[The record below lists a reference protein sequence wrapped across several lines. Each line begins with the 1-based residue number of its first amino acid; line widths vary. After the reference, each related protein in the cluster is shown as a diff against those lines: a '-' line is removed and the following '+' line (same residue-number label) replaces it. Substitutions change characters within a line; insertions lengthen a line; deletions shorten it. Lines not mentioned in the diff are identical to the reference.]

1 MEVWRGLEER
11 AEDVLTRLFHT
22 ILDSEKRKRSELAQ
36 IFKNKGE
43 AQSGNSYRAIKFI
56 SHAIK
61 IEERVAEAMLRQEVM
76 ISEQQYG
83 FLEIDYY
90 RRDYCFETAD

>member
-1 MEVWRGLEER
+1 M
-11 AEDVLTRLFHT
+11 FHT
-22 ILDSEKRKRSELAQ
+22 ILDSEKRKSSELVQ
-36 IFKNKGE
+36 IFKNKGQ

-56 SHAIK
+56 SHAMK

-83 FLEIDYY
+83 FLEIHYY
-90 RRDYCFETAD
+90 RRDFCFETAD

>member
-1 MEVWRGLEER
+1 M
-11 AEDVLTRLFHT
+11 DRLFHT
-22 ILDSEKRKRSELAQ
+22 ILDSEKRRRSELVQ

-43 AQSGNSYRAIKFI
+43 AQSSNSYRVIKFI
-56 SHAIK
+56 SHAMK

-90 RRDYCFETAD
+90 RRDFCFKSAH